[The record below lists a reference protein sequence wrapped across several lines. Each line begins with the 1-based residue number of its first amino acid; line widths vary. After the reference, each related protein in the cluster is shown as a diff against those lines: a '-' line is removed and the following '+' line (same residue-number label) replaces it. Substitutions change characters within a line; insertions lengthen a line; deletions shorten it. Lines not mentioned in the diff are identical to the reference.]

1 MSLTPQQEVFAQA
14 VANGSNASDAY
25 RLAYPKCAA
34 WKASTVWSRASI
46 LSSDEKVSARIAEL
60 RAELAEKQLWTRED
74 SVNGLKA
81 ILDAEDAKASDRVAA
96 MRELNQ
102 MHGYK
107 ASDKL
112 EVEHKGTVRLNI
124 AFVTPKDD

>member
-1 MSLTPQQEVFAQA
+1 MSLTPKQEAFAQA
-14 VANGSNASDAY
+14 VANGSNATDAY
-25 RLAYPKCAA
+25 RAAYPSSAK
-34 WKASTVWSRASI
+34 WKNQAVWVN
-46 LSSDEKVSARIAEL
+46 SSKLMADANVRLRIDEL
-60 RAELAEKQLWTRED
+60 RSQVAEKQLWTRED

>member
-1 MSLTPQQEVFAQA
+1 MSLSPKREAFAQA
-14 VANGSNASDAY
+14 VANGSNATDAY
-25 RLAYPKCAA
+25 RSAYP
-34 WKASTVWSRASI
+34 S
-46 LSSDEKVSARIAEL
+46 SARWKSQAVWVNSSKLMADANVRLRINEL
-60 RAELAEKQLWTRED
+60 RSQVAEKQLWTRED

>member
-1 MSLTPQQEVFAQA
+1 MAD
-14 VANGSNASDAY
+14 ANV
-25 RLAYPKCAA
+25 RL
-34 WKASTVWSRASI
+34 
-46 LSSDEKVSARIAEL
+46 RINEL
-60 RAELAEKQLWTRED
+60 RSQVAEKQLWTRED